1 MSEGSAHVVLAEAY
15 RDESR
20 GARACFWLS
29 WLAWNM
35 GDHENLTWWA
45 IPAWEGGRN
54 LRAGRRLLKPV
65 AFVPVVSPVL
75 VLVPFTGLGA
85 AVGTGVAIAF
95 LAAPFVGLLLG
106 ASSRP
111 YRRSRTPVALVPRLP
126 QGWRQTVTLVLGL
139 STGVLLR
146 PTLVRLWLTPT
157 TDYRTCRRSSVLDV
171 SAALLSG
178 VPAAL
183 LGLALG
189 PYLLA
194 VAVILAAWGVLMAL
208 LDGWF
213 TMVKLTELGLL
224 ARRLGLVSFRRLL
237 EDAAGR
243 GVLTRSG
250 DFYRFTDPSVRR
262 VLAEAV
268 SAERDRVSAKREQ
281 HAAARKQRAQI
292 RAWRVAAAAAS
303 ATGLRPRLLALLSHK
318 AVGRLT
324 LDVSYGGSAAF
335 VAWWLFVIHS
345 VTGAGASEIIA
356 LVIGFPILTLVGLV
370 VGFAFLEIAFQGIEW
385 LVGWSLLVST
395 RLRRMGRAVMW
406 TGAGLLAGSAVW
418 LIGHEAVRHGLAA
431 AGVATLP
438 AAAVAAGGGRVCVL
452 AGRRFSGAQN
462 KVVRRLPDAV
472 VAVVAFGVVLLLI
485 DRSLPWAQAFAA
497 VLFPVMVR
505 LCFRLWRRMSS
516 SHRAASRAGADI
528 TFALALG
535 AVIVLLLVWLANL
548 LRMPPAELTVLHDAA
563 DRAGA
568 VIDLPWWVWASVFGV
583 LAGVSLTF
591 ARWPGRLSA
600 AIRWS
605 RRLRVVP
612 SARMTSRV
620 LTGVHIGL
628 MVTVLIGV
636 AAPVAVAPALRT
648 RLAARYTVTLA
659 GDFRARGELAA
670 YRMIRRSFASAAPSQ
685 AAALAAIVVQ
695 IDAISKPS
703 DSRHDATPTETDLAR
718 RLGELQALTLTA
730 SMGQSAQDQARDA
743 ARSAGFDGPL
753 RDAADLAERT
763 STARAEAKTQD
774 EGTRQADQAA
784 ELAAKTVTAVLGIP
798 DLGHNEV
805 LQVVREYLSGLV
817 EDSPLT
823 AVFAAWTGKA
833 ARRGGGSAG
842 PLPATDAGVS
852 AVVPDPRKLEAAAES
867 AMNKASAS
875 MSPLD
880 LLDTSGEMDSLL
892 RKNPVVVAVDLVNQV
907 RYLQEDTG
915 PCEGCIQP
923 EHSDD
928 QPDHID
934 QVHVE
939 P

>member
-1 MSEGSAHVVLAEAY
+1 MSDGSAHAVLAEAY
-15 RDESR
+15 PDESQ
-20 GARACFWLS
+20 GAHACFWLS

-35 GDHENLTWWA
+35 GDHENLAWWA

-75 VLVPFTGLGA
+75 VLVPFTGLG
-85 AVGTGVAIAF
+85 TGVVMAF
-95 LAAPFVGLLLG
+95 LAAPILGLLG

-111 YRRSRTPVALVPRLP
+111 YRPSRTPVALVPRQP
-126 QGWRQTVTLVLGL
+126 QGWRQTGALVLGL

-146 PTLVRLWLTPT
+146 PTLVRLWVTPT
-157 TDYRTCRRSSVLDV
+157 TDYRACRRSFVLDV
-171 SAALLSG
+171 AAALLSG

-194 VAVILAAWGVLMAL
+194 VAVILAACGVLMAF

-243 GVLTRSG
+243 GVLTQSG
-250 DFYRFTDPSVRR
+250 DCYRFTDPSVRR
-262 VLAEAV
+262 ALAEAV
-268 SAERDRVSAKREQ
+268 SAERDRVSARLEQ
-281 HAAARKQRAQI
+281 CAAAGKQRAQA
-292 RAWRVAAAAAS
+292 RARRVAAAAAS

-318 AVGRLT
+318 AARRVT
-324 LDVSYGGSAAF
+324 LGVSGGVSTAF
-335 VAWWLFVIHS
+335 VTWWLFVIHS
-345 VTGAGASEIIA
+345 VTGTGASEIIG
-356 LVIGFPILTLVGLV
+356 LVIGFPVLTLVGLV
-370 VGFAFLEIAFQGIEW
+370 VGFAFLEIALQGGIAW

-406 TGAGLLAGSAVW
+406 TGAGLLACSAVW
-418 LIGHEAVRHGLAA
+418 LAGPGAVRHGLAA
-431 AGVATLP
+431 AGVAALP
-438 AAAVAAGGGRVCVL
+438 AAAVAAGGGQVCVM
-452 AGRRFSGAQN
+452 AGRRFGGAR
-462 KVVRRLPDAV
+462 KKMVRRLPDGA
-472 VAVVAFGVVLLLI
+472 VAVVAFGVILLLI
-485 DRSLPWAQAFAA
+485 DRSLPWAQAFTA
-497 VLFPVMVR
+497 VLFPVMVW
-505 LCFRLWRRMSS
+505 LSFRLWRRMSS
-516 SHRAASRAGADI
+516 SRRTVLRAGADI

-535 AVIVLLLVWLANL
+535 AAIVLLLVWLANL

-563 DRAGA
+563 GQAGA

-612 SARMTSRV
+612 SAGVTSRV
-620 LTGVHIGL
+620 LTGGHIGL

-648 RLAARYTVTLA
+648 RLAVRYTVTLA
-659 GDFRARGELAA
+659 SEFRVRGELAA
-670 YRMIRRSFASAAPSQ
+670 YRLIRRSFASAAPSRV
-685 AAALAAIVVQ
+685 ADLAAIVVQ
-695 IDAISKPS
+695 IDAISRPS
-703 DSRHDATPTETDLAR
+703 DHRHDATPTETDLAR

-730 SMGQSAQDQARDA
+730 SISQSAQDQARDA
-743 ARSAGFDGPL
+743 ARQAGFDGPL

-774 EGTRQADQAA
+774 EGSRQADQAA
-784 ELAAKTVTAVLGIP
+784 ELAAKTVTAVLGIQ
-798 DLGHNEV
+798 DLGHNQV

-842 PLPATDAGVS
+842 PLPAADAGVS
-852 AVVPDPRKLEAAAES
+852 AVVPDPRKLEAVAES
-867 AMNKASAS
+867 AMNKAAAS

-880 LLDTSGEMDSLL
+880 QLDASGEMDSLL
-892 RKNPVVVAVDLVNQV
+892 GKNPAVVAVDLVNQV
-907 RYLQEDTG
+907 RYLQENTG

-934 QVHVE
+934 QGHVE